1 MSNEWA
7 HNAAWKE
14 VPTVNNVTPV
24 GYAVASSA
32 ARGASAVA
40 GTRPRPW
47 GEVCAQLVQD
57 GSGYVAACPALPG
70 GVALT
75 RPQTQLQKYPFMT
88 HGAAINGAKLGPHRA
103 WDPV

>member
-1 MSNEWA
+1 MSDEWA
-7 HNAAWKE
+7 HDAAWKE
-14 VPTVNNVTPV
+14 VPTVNVTPV

-32 ARGASAVA
+32 ARGAFAVM

-57 GSGYVAACPALPG
+57 GGGFKAACTALPG
-70 GVALT
+70 DVVVK
-75 RPQTQLQKYPFMT
+75 RPQTQLQPYPFTT

>member
-14 VPTVNNVTPV
+14 VPTVNLTQA

-32 ARGASAVA
+32 ARAALAVA
-40 GTRPRPW
+40 GTHPRPW

-57 GSGYVAACPALPG
+57 GGGKAACTTLPG
-70 GVALT
+70 GVVVK
-75 RPQTQLQKYPFMT
+75 RPLTQLQNYPFMT
-88 HGAAINGAKLGPHRA
+88 QGAAINGAKLGPHRA

>member
-7 HNAAWKE
+7 HDAAWKE
-14 VPTVNNVTPV
+14 VPTVNKLTLG

-32 ARGASAVA
+32 ARAAFAVA
-40 GTRPRPW
+40 GTGPR
-47 GEVCAQLVQD
+47 GEVCAQLLQD
-57 GSGYVAACPALPG
+57 GSGFTAACTAFPG
-70 GVALT
+70 DVVVK

-88 HGAAINGAKLGPHRA
+88 HGAATNGAKLGPHRA

>member
-7 HNAAWKE
+7 HDAARKE
-14 VPTVNNVTPV
+14 VPTVNNVTLA

-32 ARGASAVA
+32 ARGAFAVA
-40 GTRPRPW
+40 GTRPR

-57 GSGYVAACPALPG
+57 GSGFTVART
-70 GVALT
+70 ALT
-75 RPQTQLQKYPFMT
+75 GDVVVKRPQTQLHNYPFMT
-88 HGAAINGAKLGPHRA
+88 QGAAINGAKLGPHRA

>member
-7 HNAAWKE
+7 HDAAWKE
-14 VPTVNNVTPV
+14 VPTVNITSA

-32 ARGASAVA
+32 ARGAFAGA
-40 GTRPRPW
+40 GTHPRPQ

-57 GSGYVAACPALPG
+57 RSGFKAACT
-70 GVALT
+70 ALT
-75 RPQTQLQKYPFMT
+75 GDVVVKRPQTQLHNYPFMT
-88 HGAAINGAKLGPHRA
+88 QGAAINGAKLGPHRA

>member
-1 MSNEWA
+1 MSDEWA
-7 HNAAWKE
+7 HDAAWKE
-14 VPTVNNVTPV
+14 VPTVNVTPV

-32 ARGASAVA
+32 AREVLAVA
-40 GTRPRPW
+40 GTRPRPL

-57 GSGYVAACPALPG
+57 RSGFTAACTALPG
-70 GVALT
+70 GVAVK

-88 HGAAINGAKLGPHRA
+88 HGAAINGAKSGPHRA

>member
-1 MSNEWA
+1 MSKEWA

-14 VPTVNNVTPV
+14 VPTVNNVTPA

-32 ARGASAVA
+32 RAALTVA
-40 GTRPRPW
+40 GTYPRPR

-57 GSGYVAACPALPG
+57 GSGFTAACTAVTS
-70 GVALT
+70 GVVVL

-88 HGAAINGAKLGPHRA
+88 HGAAINGATLGPHRA
-103 WDPV
+103 WEPV

>member
-7 HNAAWKE
+7 HDAARKE

-32 ARGASAVA
+32 ARGAFAVA
-40 GTRPRPW
+40 GTRPR

-57 GSGYVAACPALPG
+57 GSGFTVART
-70 GVALT
+70 ALT
-75 RPQTQLQKYPFMT
+75 GDVVVKRPQTQLHNYPFMT
-88 HGAAINGAKLGPHRA
+88 QGAAINGAKLGPHRA

>member
-14 VPTVNNVTPV
+14 VPTVNDLTPV

-32 ARGASAVA
+32 AREAFAVA
-40 GTRPRPW
+40 GTGPR
-47 GEVCAQLVQD
+47 GEVSAQLVQD
-57 GSGYVAACPALPG
+57 GSGYMAACPALPG
-70 GVALT
+70 GVALM
-75 RPQTQLQKYPFMT
+75 RPQTQLQKYPFTT

>member
-1 MSNEWA
+1 MSKEWA

-14 VPTVNNVTPV
+14 VPTVNNVTLV

-32 ARGASAVA
+32 ARGAFAVA
-40 GTRPRPW
+40 GAGPR
-47 GEVCAQLVQD
+47 GEVCAQLAQD
-57 GSGYVAACPALPG
+57 GSGFVAACTAMPG
-70 GVALT
+70 DVVVK

>member
-14 VPTVNNVTPV
+14 VPTVTNVTPV

-32 ARGASAVA
+32 ARAAIAVA
-40 GTRPRPW
+40 GTCPRR
-47 GEVCAQLVQD
+47 EVSARLVQD
-57 GSGYVAACPALPG
+57 GSGFVAACTAMPG
-70 GVALT
+70 DVVVK
-75 RPQTQLQKYPFMT
+75 RPPTQLQNYPFMT

>member
-7 HNAAWKE
+7 RNAAWKE
-14 VPTVNNVTPV
+14 VPTVNITLV

-32 ARGASAVA
+32 ARATLAGA

-57 GSGYVAACPALPG
+57 GSGFTVACTALPG
-70 GVALT
+70 GVVVK
-75 RPQTQLQKYPFMT
+75 RPQTQLQNYPFMT

>member
-1 MSNEWA
+1 MSKEWA
-7 HNAAWKE
+7 HDAARKE
-14 VPTVNNVTPV
+14 VPTVNDFTPA

-32 ARGASAVA
+32 ARTAFAVA
-40 GTRPRPW
+40 GTSPR
-47 GEVCAQLVQD
+47 GEVSAQLVQD
-57 GSGYVAACPALPG
+57 RSGFKVACTAMCG
-70 GVALT
+70 DVVVK

>member
-1 MSNEWA
+1 
-7 HNAAWKE
+7 
-14 VPTVNNVTPV
+14 VPTVNNGTPV
-24 GYAVASSA
+24 GYAVASPA
-32 ARGASAVA
+32 ARGAFAVA

-57 GSGYVAACPALPG
+57 GSGYGAVCTAMPG
-70 GVALT
+70 DVVVK

>member
-7 HNAAWKE
+7 HDAAWKE
-14 VPTVNNVTPV
+14 VPTVKNLTLV

-32 ARGASAVA
+32 AREAFAVA
-40 GTRPRPW
+40 GTRPR

-57 GSGYVAACPALPG
+57 GSGFVAACT
-70 GVALT
+70 ALT
-75 RPQTQLQKYPFMT
+75 GDVVVMRPQTQLQKYPFMT

>member
-14 VPTVNNVTPV
+14 VPTVNVTPV
-24 GYAVASSA
+24 GFAVASSA
-32 ARGASAVA
+32 ARAVVAVA
-40 GTRPRPW
+40 GTDPRPS

-57 GSGYVAACPALPG
+57 GSGFKAACTALPG
-70 GVALT
+70 GVVVL
-75 RPQTQLQKYPFMT
+75 RPQTQLRKYPFMT

>member
-1 MSNEWA
+1 MSKEWA
-7 HNAAWKE
+7 HIAARKE

-32 ARGASAVA
+32 ARGAFAVA
-40 GTRPRPW
+40 GTRLR
-47 GEVCAQLVQD
+47 GEVSAQLVTD
-57 GSGYVAACPALPG
+57 GSGFVAACTALPG
-70 GVALT
+70 DVVAM